1 MNKKGMEMWW
11 IIGAAVLALLA
22 VIFLAIIFKSS
33 GEKGFG
39 FIDKNIE
46 GLNDCDK
53 DRVADLYDKC
63 KYDPAIGEEFP
74 EGRTACGEQRECL
87 T

>member
-1 MNKKGMEMWW
+1 MEMWW
-11 IIGAAVLALLA
+11 IIIGAVLALLA
-22 VIFLAIIFKSS
+22 VILLAMVFTSS
-33 GEKGFG
+33 GKKGFNV
-39 FIDKNIE
+39 IDKNIE

-63 KYDPAIGEEFP
+63 KYDPAIGDEFP
-74 EGRTACGEQRECL
+74 EGITACGEQKECV